1 MQRWSVIKR
10 ICVTPGAEGI
20 PTYGVQVI
28 LPSGD
33 IWRWED
39 VDVDSTVV
47 AALVSRLQAVQPDEC
62 HFRDVVL
69 DFIEEMASKV

>member
-1 MQRWSVIKR
+1 MQRWSVIKG

-20 PTYGVQVI
+20 PTYGVQVT

-33 IWRWED
+33 RWQWED
-39 VDVDSTVV
+39 VDVDPAVV
-47 AALVSRLQAVQPDEC
+47 AALVCRLQESQPDEC

-69 DFIEEMASKV
+69 DFIEEMAAKV